1 MKKYFL
7 VVSFFLYAFSL
18 QAQYAALYPTHWF
31 TGMHWNKVQIILRGQ
46 DADFSKGKPSIQ
58 YPGVQLVGVHHF
70 VNGKY
75 LALDIK
81 IDPNAKPGSVQIE
94 IKNAGITHIVEW
106 PLHARREGRG
116 TRFAKGVSSAD
127 FVYLL
132 MPDRFSNGDLL
143 NDHFSDLRDTSC
155 DRKELLLHHGGDLK
169 GVANHLD
176 YLQELGITT
185 LWMTPVNENDM
196 PLEKESSGMV
206 SGYHGYWFTDQYKID
221 KRYGGDLAYK
231 KLIESAHDRGM
242 KIIQDAVYN
251 HVGIEHWMYRDA
263 PSPDWINQWPSYTG
277 SNHKEETVFDV
288 NGTQKD
294 KKQMLDGWFVPH
306 LPDVNQR
313 NPFVANYLIQYA
325 IWATEEYGID
335 GWRVDTYKYCDE
347 AFENRINDALLREYP
362 NITVFGEAWASSVT
376 GSAYFTRNN
385 MNLPFKHNLLGV
397 TDFQVSFAIA
407 DALNQNYGWSSG
419 VNRLHATL
427 AQDILYKN
435 PLNNCIFLDNH
446 DMDRFYSVV
455 GEDMDKYKQGIGLLL
470 TLRGIPQ
477 LYYGTEILMKNN
489 KNPSD
494 AMVRFDF
501 PGGFSGDPENKFLSS
516 GRTRL
521 ENEAFNFVK
530 NLADFRKKS
539 SALQKG
545 KTMQYLPS
553 EGLYVYFRYDSGQT
567 VMCVLNTS
575 DKEKEIRLTDYAERT
590 NGFKSGKDVISG
602 TIISGNF
609 TLAPKK
615 ISIIEL
621 SK

>member
-1 MKKYFL
+1 MYKKTSILLILSAVFFCQSLFSQYATVYPTNWWVGMKHNKIQLLIRCDRQGFNQEKVTINYPGITITDVHRLENPKYIAVDIL
-7 VVSFFLYAFSL
+7 ISPSTNPGKVPIAFSWEGKKNEPIIWQL
-18 QAQYAALYPTHWF
+18 KERRKGNGTQYA
-31 TGMHWNKVQIILRGQ
+31 Q
-46 DADFSKGKPSIQ
+46 
-58 YPGVQLVGVHHF
+58 GV
-70 VNGKY
+70 N
-75 LALDIK
+75 
-81 IDPNAKPGSVQIE
+81 
-94 IKNAGITHIVEW
+94 
-106 PLHARREGRG
+106 
-116 TRFAKGVSSAD
+116 SSD
-127 FVYLL
+127 LVYLI
-132 MPDRFSNGDLL
+132 MPDRFSNGDTT
-143 NDHFSDLRDTSC
+143 NDHVAGMRDQSLNRGEIY
-155 DRKELLLHHGGDLK
+155 DRHGGDMQ
-169 GVANHLD
+169 GIINHLD
-176 YLQELGITT
+176 YLQNLGITT
-185 LWMTPVNENDM
+185 LWMTPVIENDE
-196 PLEKESSGMV
+196 PRRTE
-206 SGYHGYWFTDQYKID
+206 HGYSFTNHYKID
-221 KRYGGDLAYK
+221 PRLGGESAYK
-231 KLIESAHDRGM
+231 KLSDALHARGM
-242 KIIQDAVYN
+242 KLIQDAVYN
-251 HVGIEHWMYRDA
+251 HIGNEHWMYRDA

-288 NGTQKD
+288 NGSQKD
-294 KKQMLDGWFVPH
+294 KKRMLDGWFVPH

-530 NLADFRKKS
+530 TLADFRKKS

-575 DKEKEIRLTDYAERT
+575 DKEKEIKLTDYAERT